1 MSLKQIR
8 GIGAVKQSWLRQ
20 VLNIRTIADLAR
32 ADADAIAVRL
42 RQAGH
47 IISATEIAGW
57 ISQAQALLPTQSPSE
72 IPPEPNLATPDLVPP
87 ELATE
92 WETTDFYVAEWE
104 TYSSLTLEYQTRQV
118 GDRIEER
125 TIARYR
131 SEEVREEDSEPESFE
146 DVLLSPTTQQDH
158 IVQWVRRQLREF
170 QNQNLST
177 ESPIE
182 PATEPEPE
190 PEPPPIDPMPSLQA
204 SLTVTGLRSQQPII
218 RSQPFTLEV
227 TFQLAGEGA
236 VELTRRAIACV
247 IQVEIRDRTTGAI
260 TLISPPPTP
269 LTPNQ
274 LSYSVLCPALTLP
287 LGIYR
292 LQVLA
297 QIPGITP
304 AQLKVPLLQVP

>member
-47 IISATEIAGW
+47 VISTTEIAGW
-57 ISQAQALLPTQSPSE
+57 ISQAQALLSSQPPSDT
-72 IPPEPNLATPDLVPP
+72 PPEADRPPPDQQTPDSQIG
-87 ELATE
+87 
-92 WETTDFYVAEWE
+92 WETTDIHVAEWE

-131 SEEVREEDSEPESFE
+131 SEEVREESIDQESFE
-146 DVLLSPTTQQDH
+146 DLLLSPTTQQDH
-158 IVQWVRRQLREF
+158 IVQWVRQQLREF

-182 PATEPEPE
+182 PATEPEP
-190 PEPPPIDPMPSLQA
+190 PPIDPTPSLQA
-204 SLTVTGLRSQQPII
+204 NLAVTSLRSQQPII

-227 TFQLAGEGA
+227 TLQLTGEGA

-274 LSYSVLCPALTLP
+274 LSYPVLCPAVTLP

>member
-32 ADADAIAVRL
+32 ADADAIEVRL

-47 IISATEIAGW
+47 VISAAEIAGW
-57 ISQAQALLPTQSPSE
+57 ISQAQTLLPMQSPSDT
-72 IPPEPNLATPDLVPP
+72 PSDTPSDAPSDPDRVTPDLAPP
-87 ELATE
+87 ELVTE
-92 WETTDFYVAEWE
+92 WETTDYHVAEWE
-104 TYSSLTLEYQTRQV
+104 IHSSLTLEYQTRQV
-118 GDRIEER
+118 GDRMEER

-131 SEEVREEDSEPESFE
+131 SEESTDRESFE
-146 DVLLSPTTQQDH
+146 DLPLSPTTERDH
-158 IVQWVRRQLREF
+158 ILQWFRQQLREF
-170 QNQNLST
+170 QNQDSPT
-177 ESPIE
+177 ESQTELPTE
-182 PATEPEPE
+182 LPTEPERVQVE
-190 PEPPPIDPMPSLQA
+190 LA
-204 SLTVTGLRSQQPII
+204 VTGIRSQQPII
-218 RSQPFTLEV
+218 RSQPFTLDV
-227 TFQLAGEGA
+227 MFQLTGNGA
-236 VELTRRAIACV
+236 VALTQAAIACV

-274 LSYSVLCPALTLP
+274 LSYSVACPAVTLP

-297 QIPGITP
+297 QIPGIIP